1 MVKMT
6 IVGRV
11 SDGLPLARGPRY
23 LNQEHDSFSFY
34 KQQAE
39 FILKEISRGALA
51 PSKMTIRVDHHSFQ
65 YPPPPLLRNYYL
77 MENGIGCFITLCD
90 SSYPRK
96 LVFHY
101 LQDLQKEFQKFD
113 ISLIDKITRP
123 YSCVKFESII
133 GNIRKQ
139 YVDTR
144 TQANLSKLN
153 ANRGQDLDIVIEH
166 MYQIV
171 ERKRQSEISEEILTA
186 TRKHVSSI
194 WGSPRLEVI
203 ALKWTPIAIIVA
215 VAAILLWANL
225 VLTDEFIV

>member
-1 MVKMT
+1 
-6 IVGRV
+6 
-11 SDGLPLARGPRY
+11 
-23 LNQEHDSFSFY
+23 
-34 KQQAE
+34 
-39 FILKEISRGALA
+39 
-51 PSKMTIRVDHHSFQ
+51 
-65 YPPPPLLRNYYL
+65 

-96 LVFHY
+96 LAFHY

-123 YSCVKFESII
+123 YSFVKFGNAHNCLKLLGCSLILKGVRYIIFIAYSFNIPVGFFFFPFKSPISNVFAESII

-171 ERKRQSEISEEILTA
+171 ERKRQSGKLHI
-186 TRKHVSSI
+186 HDQSI
-194 WGSPRLEVI
+194 V
-203 ALKWTPIAIIVA
+203 
-215 VAAILLWANL
+215 
-225 VLTDEFIV
+225 

>member
-11 SDGLPLARGPRY
+11 SDGLPLAQGPRY

-51 PSKMTIRVDHHSFQ
+51 PSKMTIRVDHHSFH
-65 YPPPPLLRNYYL
+65 YL

-96 LVFHY
+96 LAFHY

-123 YSCVKFESII
+123 YSFVKFESII

-166 MYQIV
+166 MYQVV
-171 ERKRQSEISEEILTA
+171 ERKRQSEILTA
-186 TRKHVSSI
+186 TRNHVSSI